1 MMPSYSISEPFTLPF
16 LFRLTAPKI
25 HCASSFLIAYC
36 FVSRDWPLLLYNVG
50 HCTLAIHRDTYL
62 YYKRRGRH
70 SRRLQRRR
78 GAARRGG
85 VGCWK
90 PIPTLYCSGLSY
102 GVYWLRAV
110 IAGLWS
116 AIWNHWWAKHSQV
129 QYSVIHS
136 FYPIINCNVSS
147 CTCIYQILWNALL
160 WKTARSQCRVATYER
175 GPLNNIHLAALSYSF
190 VARAAYN
197 IWVRRARR
205 RTHGKLLAAM
215 SSGIRG
221 RNLSGGAFRPMFV
234 QSTLSP
240 CGLLDRQF
248 SSS

>member
-16 LFRLTAPKI
+16 LFRSSAPKI
-25 HCASSFLIAYC
+25 HCVSSFLIAYC

-62 YYKRRGRH
+62 YYKRREEGGIRVAC
-70 SRRLQRRR
+70 SAVVAQ
-78 GAARRGG
+78 RGG
-85 VGCWK
+85 VELVVGSQFPHCIARGFHMGFIDYVQWL
-90 PIPTLYCSGLSY
+90 PDY
-102 GVYWLRAV
+102 GVQFE
-110 IAGLWS
+110 IIDGQN
-116 AIWNHWWAKHSQV
+116 IHK
-129 QYSVIHS
+129 YSNRS
-136 FYPIINCNVSS
+136 FYPIINVSS
-147 CTCIYQILWNALL
+147 CTCTYQILWNALL
-160 WKTARSQCRVATYER
+160 WKTECSRCRVATYER

-221 RNLSGGAFRPMFV
+221 RNLSGAFLPTFV